1 MVAPLPSCSVYNGRK
16 NPTTTSATP
25 NKQTIAPTRSFFDC
39 DFIGTLFCLPI
50 VCIIGRLLLF
60 FLNHT
65 VAKTVNYPMQDTTI
79 HTIVGTQLWAVTIE
93 GKQNQASQDSN
104 RSCPNESGEHGNPS
118 VATATPRLRQCMTQ
132 A

>member
-1 MVAPLPSCSVYNGRK
+1 FISASIDGAGTVYILWADRRYVTNCAA
-16 NPTTTSATP
+16 N
-25 NKQTIAPTRSFFDC
+25 Q
-39 DFIGTLFCLPI
+39 I
-50 VCIIGRLLLF
+50 VLLTYSGST
-60 FLNHT
+60 T